1 MPIFANMK
9 KWFLHPEPTLPK
21 EMSPNEEKAVQIVQH
36 LITRPDSDMYY
47 DPETFEW
54 YIEATPYFVVMEVG
68 KVIVINTDYSHEVRV
83 QMKTEDYLSH
93 ICSKETSKRRQAMK
107 QKYLGK
113 VKRNLN
119 VILDSIKKMK

>member
-1 MPIFANMK
+1 MK
-9 KWFLHPEPTLPK
+9 DWFKQPDPTLPK
-21 EMSPNEEKAVQIVQH
+21 NMSPNEEKVVNIVQQ

-54 YIEATPYFVVMEVG
+54 YIEATPYFVVMESG
-68 KVIVINTDYSHEVRV
+68 KVIVINTDYSHEVKV
-83 QMKTEDYLSH
+83 QIKTEAYLSH

-113 VKRNLN
+113 VKRNLD